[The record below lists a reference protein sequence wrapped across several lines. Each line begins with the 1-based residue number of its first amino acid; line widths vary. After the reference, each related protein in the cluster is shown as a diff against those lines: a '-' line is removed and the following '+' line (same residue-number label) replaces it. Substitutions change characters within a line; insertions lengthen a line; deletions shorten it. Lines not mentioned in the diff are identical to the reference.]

1 MANRRDFMRSGVALA
16 GAAALLAVRAGTARA
31 THHEGHGAAA
41 PTGGGHATLTPA
53 LAGCIQRGQECMA
66 HCIELMGKGVTD
78 LAACAASVRTMLAV
92 CEATAVLVTT
102 TSPRTRAIV
111 DLCRDV
117 CTDCEAECRKHAD
130 KHPVCK
136 ACGDACAATVASIRA
151 LPA

>member
-1 MANRRDFMRSGVALA
+1 MVNRRKFMSSGIALA
-16 GAAALLAVRAGTARA
+16 GAALLAARGTARA
-31 THHEGHGAAA
+31 THHEGHEGAATA
-41 PTGGGHATLTPA
+41 GGDYKTLVPA
-53 LAGCIQRGQECMA
+53 ISECIARGEECMA

-92 CEATAVLVTT
+92 CKATTVLVTGP
-102 TSPRTRAIV
+102 SKRTRTAI

-136 ACGDACAATVASIRA
+136 ACGDACAATVARIRA